1 LYFTPCR
8 GFGIS
13 LNNIGAPLPWP
24 VPTSEPTA
32 MPHTLT
38 HKRTRTCGHTHTAAS
53 VDGSSVAATRNDHL
67 RSPRPMAIANDQ
79 ATNPRKLHE
88 TNQTPSRKPR
98 SVRRPRRASVQNGR
112 WIGIGSALAAA
123 RARQARTHAPD
134 GPGDGVARGEERAE
148 EEAGA
153 VEEHHHAAAPHE
165 QELQHARCDADAS
178 AWPAFLLLLP
188 SRSITSRRV
197 WASLFLHWWV
207 GARGSKRFL

>member
-1 LYFTPCR
+1 MYFTPCR

-79 ATNPRKLHE
+79 ATNPRKLMGLA
-88 TNQTPSRKPR
+88 TAWRGAKSARRKRLAPWRSTTTPLHPTSRSSSMLDVMLMPPLGR
-98 SVRRPRRASVQNGR
+98 PSCSSFPPPPLSAPAQRRKSADCGGAGGRNNGVGEGRAS
-112 WIGIGSALAAA
+112 
-123 RARQARTHAPD
+123 
-134 GPGDGVARGEERAE
+134 
-148 EEAGA
+148 
-153 VEEHHHAAAPHE
+153 
-165 QELQHARCDADAS
+165 
-178 AWPAFLLLLP
+178 
-188 SRSITSRRV
+188 
-197 WASLFLHWWV
+197 
-207 GARGSKRFL
+207 